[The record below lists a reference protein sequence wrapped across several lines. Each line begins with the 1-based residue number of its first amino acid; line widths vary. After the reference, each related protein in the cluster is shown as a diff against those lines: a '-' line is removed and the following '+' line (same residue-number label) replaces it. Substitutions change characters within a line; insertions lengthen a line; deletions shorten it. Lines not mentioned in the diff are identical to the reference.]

1 MAVEP
6 AFADVEEAADGLHAL
21 PAVPADDSEPASG
34 LLRQVAS
41 AGASYLSQH
50 FPVFSGVQSCRWLF
64 HGKLTLILL
73 NKRKSTHLCYLS
85 TDINWKCWMWGSNT
99 DLLVNND

>member
-1 MAVEP
+1 MEGVQEAVEP
-6 AFADVEEAADGLHAL
+6 ALADVEEAADGLHAL

-73 NKRKSTHLCYLS
+73 NKRSLHIYATFHPH
-85 TDINWKCWMWGSNT
+85 I
-99 DLLVNND
+99 V